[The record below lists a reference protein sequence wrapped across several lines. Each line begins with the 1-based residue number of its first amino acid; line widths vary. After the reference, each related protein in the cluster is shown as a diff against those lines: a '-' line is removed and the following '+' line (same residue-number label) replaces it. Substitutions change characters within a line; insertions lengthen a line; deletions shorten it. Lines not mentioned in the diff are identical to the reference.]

1 MTAAHPQLAGLDPDE
16 RMRTLAWLLAV
27 LEVGMVDVHQ
37 KAKRL
42 GLLHQRGLL
51 QGLPVDGP
59 D

>member
-27 LEVGMVDVHQ
+27 LEVGMVDVYQ
-37 KAKRL
+37 EAKRL
-42 GLLHQRGLL
+42 GLLHQLGLL